1 MTITSHE
8 EYSAWKGWDQKDFG
22 NPSREQCAYC
32 EAELGPY
39 ISDEKARVLELGF
52 GNGSL
57 LGWCRERGHDCIGV
71 ELSPVLVT
79 KALDAGFDAVVSL
92 AEVRDR
98 YGDHAFDLAVAFDVL
113 EHVPALDIPCVLKEI
128 HMLLKPEAALVI
140 SFPNGDSPFGR
151 AYQHGDVTHVTS
163 LGSGKI
169 KWFATQAGFNVERLK
184 EPAVPLRGAGLLRI
198 CKRLSAKMI
207 RRIVDPLISYAYFS
221 GAVRVFSAS
230 LVVILRASNMVLIP
244 VDRADAM
251 SLPDADTNIQHGG
264 NISDT

>member
-39 ISDEKARVLELGF
+39 ISDEQARVLELGF

-57 LGWCRERGHDCIGV
+57 LGWCRECGHDCMGV

-79 KALDAGFDAVVSL
+79 KALKAGFNAVASL
-92 AEVRDR
+92 AEARNR
-98 YGDHAFDLAVAFDVL
+98 NGDHSFDLAVAFDIF
-113 EHVPALDIPCVLKEI
+113 EHIPASEILGVLKEI
-128 HMLLKPEAALVI
+128 HMLLKPGALLVI

-151 AYQHGDVTHVTS
+151 AHQHGDITHVTA

-184 EPAVPLRGAGLLRI
+184 EPAVPLRGEGVLRI
-198 CKRLSAKMI
+198 CKRLSAKAI
-207 RRIVDPLISYAYFS
+207 RLIVDLLISYAYFS

-230 LVVILRASNMVLIP
+230 LVVILRASESALRP
-244 VDRADAM
+244 DDRTDAM
-251 SLPDADTNIQHGG
+251 SHPDADTNIQHGG